1 MVSVLSFCEAVKID
15 VALIHHPVVNRGGEI
30 IGSAV
35 TNLDLH
41 DMARAGR
48 TYGVDTCW
56 VVTPYE
62 DQQELAGQIVR
73 HWTKGYGGT
82 VNPDR
87 KEALSLL
94 KVRAD
99 LQEVLAEATVKWGT
113 QPLVFATCA
122 RPRENTRGYGEVR
135 DLLRQ
140 GRPLLLLF
148 GTAWGLA
155 PEVLE
160 SVDGTLPPLRGQGDF
175 NHLAV
180 RSAVAIILDR
190 LLGAR

>member
-1 MVSVLSFCEAVKID
+1 MGDNRPRRID
-15 VALIHHPVVNRGGEI
+15 VALIHHPVVNRCGEI

-41 DMARAGR
+41 DLARAGR
-48 TYGVDTCW
+48 TYGVEACW
-56 VVTPYE
+56 IVTPYE

-73 HWTKGYGGT
+73 HWTEGYGGT

-94 KVRAD
+94 RVRSD
-99 LQEVLAEATVKWGT
+99 LQEVMAEATEKWGVR
-113 QPLVFATCA
+113 PLVFATCA
-122 RPRENTRGYGEVR
+122 RLQENTRGYGEVR
-135 DLLRQ
+135 DLLEQ
-140 GRPLLLLF
+140 GQPLLLLF

-155 PEVLE
+155 PEVL
-160 SVDGTLPPLRGQGDF
+160 SGVDGTLPPLRGPGEF
-175 NHLAV
+175 NHLPV

-190 LLGAR
+190 LLAPAEKR